1 MCRCQFQDSCF
12 GCHHATNRRQF
23 VRGSVAAAA
32 AVAWERPS
40 AGAMSHKEASPVW
53 RWSFC
58 QSKARPGPGRDS
70 T

>member
-23 VRGSVAAAA
+23 VRGSAAAAA
-32 AVAWERPS
+32 AVAL
-40 AGAMSHKEASPVW
+40 GATVGRGDEPNQASPAW

-58 QSKARPGPGRDS
+58 PSKVRPGPGRDS